1 MRFREMSLTFRI
13 AETAE
18 ENPDLERH
26 RRYKY
31 PAMKKTLGNVSHIR
45 LLPMLWPRPRPT
57 RPSLALVRALDPAS
71 QRLRP
76 ALARAPSSPASSPAS
91 GPRLRPASPAARPRP
106 RPRQC
111 CGLC

>member
-57 RPSLALVRALDPAS
+57 RRF
-71 QRLRP
+71 RR
-76 ALARAPSSPASSPAS
+76 
-91 GPRLRPASPAARPRP
+91 RPRP
-106 RPRQC
+106 TCTGWLAHGTVR
-111 CGLC
+111 G